1 MESMAKVFGRRV
13 KAYRNRRGLT
23 QDELARIVRI
33 DSKYI
38 GSIERGEK
46 GPSFDVAERLAR
58 ALKVEYHELLLP
70 DRLALGQMGQIV
82 KQMTKELDTIDRRSF
97 YVFFDDLLTA
107 IRRLDRKIDTAE
119 SPKRK

>member
-38 GSIERGEK
+38 GSIE
-46 GPSFDVAERLAR
+46 VAERLAR